1 MNDSQSLTYLNKR
14 MSLFPEETTR
24 QPMKRTAICARCHRP
39 LSDPRSVEAGMGEVC
54 RGHSSS
60 AGKGETMSDET
71 MKTDFTDRFDGDIP
85 FGKAF
90 VMKRAGQAGDA
101 DHRRTAITN
110 VPHLVVHHS
119 PDGFEFGYGGSGAA
133 DLALNVCQLYLN
145 LTQYKGR
152 KTKCYD
158 GNCWALA
165 WSLHQDF
172 KREFIADVNWVKG
185 ASISFGKIDAWFTSQ
200 MTNELI
206 DQYADQADPDEE

>member
-1 MNDSQSLTYLNKR
+1 MNNAPSFTYLNKR
-14 MSLFPEETTR
+14 MSLFPEETTTR
-24 QPMKRTAICARCHRP
+24 TMKRTAVCSRCHRP
-39 LSDPRSVEAGMGEVC
+39 LSDPKSVEAGMGEVC
-54 RGHSSS
+54 RGHS
-60 AGKGETMSDET
+60 GKGEIMTDET
-71 MKTDFTDRFDGDIP
+71 SKTDFTDQFDDDIP

-90 VMKRAGQAGDA
+90 VMRRAGKAGDA
-101 DHRRTAITN
+101 DHRRNAVTN

-165 WSLHQDF
+165 WRLHQDF
-172 KREFIADVNWVKG
+172 KREFIANVNWVKG
-185 ASISFGKIDAWFTSQ
+185 ASIPFGKIDAWFTAQ

-206 DQYADQADPDEE
+206 DQYADRAEQDED